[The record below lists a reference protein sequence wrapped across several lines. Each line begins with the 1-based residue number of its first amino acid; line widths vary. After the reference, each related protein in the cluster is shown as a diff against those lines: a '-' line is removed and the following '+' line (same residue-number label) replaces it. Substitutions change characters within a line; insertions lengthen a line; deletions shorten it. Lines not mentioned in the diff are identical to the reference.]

1 MTPHHDRWRIRQLA
15 TLEFSLCIESLRR
28 DRYVALVRLGP
39 RPGWWRP
46 FARGR
51 WQQQRR
57 QLGETFVERAW
68 RELGP
73 HCSLDVK
80 LTHAF
85 EHFVEQMR

>member
-1 MTPHHDRWRIRQLA
+1 MTHADRWRIRQLA

-28 DRYVALVRLGP
+28 DRYVALVKLGP
-39 RPGWWRP
+39 EPRWWRP

-80 LTHAF
+80 LTQAF